1 MFECRLII
9 KSAQSAQSD
18 LLRLVLINIGVRE
31 QDIVEKLQQGRTCLS
46 FFLKSRKKALAVFA
60 KIRALRLKGFFLR
73 VKPLKDKDWK
83 TRWKKYVKPFAIT
96 RQIRVVP
103 LWKARQETK
112 KSDKDIYID
121 TVFAF
126 GSGLHATTR
135 MMARFIAL
143 EEGRFSRFLDV
154 GTGSGILSIIAHR
167 YGASRLYAIDIDKE
181 AIKTARRNLV
191 INHCWPAYVKALSF
205 DDFQLNEQFDF
216 IAANLLTEDLIRL
229 KNKFI
234 ACLKPGKYLAVSG
247 IYRDN
252 YPGFRKRFTDR
263 RLKCLRVL
271 VQKNWY
277 ALLFTR
283 RWRGDILN

>member
-1 MFECRLII
+1 MCPC
-9 KSAQSAQSD
+9 
-18 LLRLVLINIGVRE
+18 
-31 QDIVEKLQQGRTCLS
+31 GRPS
-46 FFLKSRKKALAVFA
+46 KK
-60 KIRALRLKGFFLR
+60 
-73 VKPLKDKDWK
+73 
-83 TRWKKYVKPFAIT
+83 
-96 RQIRVVP
+96 Q
-103 LWKARQETK
+103 K

-143 EEGRFSRFLDV
+143 EKGKFSCFLDV

-167 YGASRLYAIDIDKE
+167 YGARELYAIDIAKD
-181 AIKTARRNLV
+181 AIKTARSNLR
-191 INHCWPAYVKALSF
+191 INQCRPACIKTLSF
-205 DDFQLNEQFDF
+205 DEFHTEKQFDF
-216 IAANLLTEDLIRL
+216 IAANLFTEDLIRI
-229 KNKFI
+229 KNKLI

-252 YPGFRKRFTDR
+252 YLSFRKRFSDQ
-263 RLKCLRVL
+263 RLRCLRVL

-283 RWRGDILN
+283 R

>member
-1 MFECRLII
+1 MFECKLII
-9 KSAQSAQSD
+9 KSARSAQAD
-18 LLRLVLINIGVRE
+18 LLRLVLINLGVRE
-31 QDIVEKLQQGRTCLS
+31 QDIVEKLQKGRTCLS
-46 FFLKSRKKALAVFA
+46 FFVKSRKKALAVSA

-73 VKPLKDKDWK
+73 LKLLKDEDWK

-96 RQIRVVP
+96 KQIRVVP
-103 LWKARQETK
+103 LWKAEQETK

-135 MMARFIAL
+135 MVARFIAL
-143 EEGRFSRFLDV
+143 EKGRFSRFLDV

-167 YGASRLYAIDIDKE
+167 YGAGEIYAIDIAKD
-181 AIKTARRNLV
+181 AIKTARSNLR
-191 INHCWPAYVKALSF
+191 INQCPSARVKALSF
-205 DDFQLNEQFDF
+205 DKFRLKKQFDF
-216 IAANLLTEDLIRL
+216 IAANLFTEDLIRL
-229 KNKFI
+229 KNKLI

-252 YPGFRKRFTDR
+252 YLSFRKRFSDQ
-263 RLKCLRVL
+263 RLRCLRVL

-283 RWRGDILN
+283 R

>member
-1 MFECRLII
+1 MFECKLII
-9 KSAQSAQSD
+9 KSARPAQAD
-18 LLRLVLINIGVRE
+18 LLRFVLINLGVRE
-31 QDIVEKLQQGRTCLS
+31 QDIVEKLQKGRTCLS
-46 FFLKSRKKALAVFA
+46 FFVKSRKKALAVFA
-60 KIRALRLKGFFLR
+60 KIRALRLKGFILR

-96 RQIRVVP
+96 KQIRVVP
-103 LWKARQETK
+103 LWKAGQETK

-143 EEGRFSRFLDV
+143 EKGRFSRFLDV
-154 GTGSGILSIIAHR
+154 GSGSGILSIIAHR
-167 YGASRLYAIDIDKE
+167 YGAGELYAIDIAKD
-181 AIKTARRNLV
+181 AIKTARRNLR
-191 INHCWPAYVKALSF
+191 INQCPAEHIKVMSF
-205 DDFQLNEQFDF
+205 DDFQAKERFDF
-216 IAANLLTEDLIRL
+216 IAANLFTEDLIRL

-234 ACLKPGKYLAVSG
+234 TCLRPGKYLAVSG

-252 YPGFRKRFTDR
+252 YLSFRKRFSDQ
-263 RLKCLRVL
+263 RLRCLRVF

-283 RWRGDILN
+283 R